1 MLREIIK
8 VKSCDYTIHIPD
20 EYINQE
26 VEILIRPYRKNA
38 VHEEEAKYWKKIG
51 QKSLENIWDNNEDE
65 VYSELL

>member
-8 VKSCDYTIHIPD
+8 VTSSDYTIHIPE

-26 VEILIRPYRKNA
+26 VEILIRPYSGDTVR
-38 VHEEEAKYWKKIG
+38 EEEVEYWQKIG
-51 QKSLENIWDNNEDE
+51 QRSLDKIWDNDDDE